1 MDLERKNP
9 GTEAAMRDI
18 ERFESKYRINY
29 MDTLLIRKR
38 LEKYIQPDHYS
49 GSRGYLVRSV
59 YFDTIFN
66 KDFYSREQSL
76 TYRGHIRLRTYP
88 ENPGAV
94 SLEYKQKNGV
104 TVRKRILSVSREEAD
119 RLLNAD
125 YAFLAQHKE
134 AFGRLMYRILTME
147 AYRPVVMIEYRRQA
161 YARKENN
168 IRITFDSSIR
178 ACESNMDLFGIGTG
192 MASVGPQGQVI
203 MELKYTD
210 FFMSDL
216 KSAIGTHL
224 LRQEAAGKYQRSRMI
239 FMSGRNIL

>member
-1 MDLERKNP
+1 
-9 GTEAAMRDI
+9 MRDV
-18 ERFESKYRINY
+18 ERFESKYRTDH
-29 MDTLLIRKR
+29 METLLVRKR
-38 LEKYIQPDHYS
+38 LERYIQPDEFS
-49 GSRGYLVRSV
+49 GKNGYLVRSV
-59 YFDTIFN
+59 YFDTIYN
-66 KDFYSREQSL
+66 KDFYDREQSL

-88 ENPGAV
+88 ENPGTV

-104 TVRKRILSVSREEAD
+104 TIRKRILSVSREEAE
-119 RLLNAD
+119 RLLSSD
-125 YAFLAQHKE
+125 YSFLAQHKE

-147 AYRPVVMIEYRRQA
+147 TYRPAVMIEYRRMA
-161 YARKENN
+161 YARVENST
-168 IRITFDSSIR
+168 RITFDTSIR

-192 MASVGPQGQVI
+192 MAPVGPQGQVI

-216 KSAIGTHL
+216 KTAIGSHL